1 MEKEREMSEPTSK
14 FVHVPTNTLT
24 QPHMRTEG
32 CTHLYGCTSTQVHT
46 HSCTHTHLTR
56 VSVQRPLV
64 LKMKRM
70 SERER
75 ERERECVCVCVW
87 SGGFSFAG
95 SLGGPCVR
103 VQTWETLHQGQG
115 PSLRGGWASVPTAPS
130 PVPVSAEGLC

>member
-75 ERERECVCVCVW
+75 ERESVCVCVCVEW
-87 SGGFSFAG
+87 GIQ
-95 SLGGPCVR
+95 LCR
-103 VQTWETLHQGQG
+103 VPRWPLCQG
-115 PSLRGGWASVPTAPS
+115 PDLGNAPS
-130 PVPVSAEGLC
+130 GAGPLPAGGLGLRSHSPLSCPGVC